1 MTRRKVTY
9 IIGHRNPDTDSVVSA
24 MAYAVFKS
32 RTEEGVFLPA
42 RAGKLNPQTEYILN
56 KLGLPAPEFINDLI
70 PKVEFYMTAPA
81 DTLGDDTSLWEALQE
96 LEKTGH
102 KMLPVVGSDGA
113 YKGALHYNAFA
124 RNMMQYIS
132 PERIKKIPTSLQY
145 LAEALQAEVVLKS
158 EKEELFESRMLV
170 AAMEKEAFRTF
181 LDKDKADE
189 AVVIVGNRRDIQAL
203 SIERGVRI
211 LIITGGKA
219 LDADLIDEARKNR
232 VSILVSP
239 YGTARTSWLAMYSSP
254 VEQAA
259 DYSLEPVKMRDP
271 IRKIKERLNRSV
283 SRCLPVVDEKNRLI
297 GVLSQG
303 DILREPHIELILVDH
318 NESGQAVEG
327 AEHYRIRE
335 IIDHHRLGNMHTDDP
350 ITFINRPVGATAT
363 LIASR
368 FFQSH
373 ITLDGK
379 TAGLLLAGILS
390 DTVIL
395 QSATTTQ
402 EDRTAAAALA
412 EISGLSVE
420 AFGQE
425 IMKASSRLEGRSC
438 DEILDA
444 DLKHY
449 QAGEIRFSVSQVEVI
464 STPSL
469 LRRKEEMQ
477 HRLEERRRRDGL
489 LFNALMVT
497 DIVALNS
504 YLIIAGD
511 PLLTDKIGY
520 PYAEEGVYSLKGIL
534 SRKKQLVPY
543 LMELVKKYG

>member
-56 KLGLPAPEFINDLI
+56 KLALPAPEFINDLI

-124 RNMMQYIS
+124 RNMMQYIT
-132 PERIKKIPTSLQY
+132 PERITKIPTSLDY
-145 LAEALQAEVVLKS
+145 LAEALQAEVVLKGGQ
-158 EKEELFESRMLV
+158 EDLFESRMLV
-170 AAMEKEAFRTF
+170 AAMEKEAFSTF
-181 LDKDKADE
+181 LDKEKADE

-219 LDADLIDEARKNR
+219 LDADLVDEARKNK
-232 VSILVSP
+232 VSVLVSP

-254 VEQAA
+254 VEKAA
-259 DYSLEPVKMRDP
+259 DFTLEPVKMRDP
-271 IRKIKERLNRSV
+271 IRKIKERLNKSV
-283 SRCLPVVDEKNRLI
+283 SRCLPVVDDKNRLI

-368 FFQSH
+368 FFQDEVP
-373 ITLDGK
+373 LDGK

-395 QSATTTQ
+395 QSATTTE
-402 EDRTAAAALA
+402 EDRTAAA
-412 EISGLSVE
+412 
-420 AFGQE
+420 
-425 IMKASSRLEGRSC
+425 
-438 DEILDA
+438 
-444 DLKHY
+444 
-449 QAGEIRFSVSQVEVI
+449 
-464 STPSL
+464 
-469 LRRKEEMQ
+469 
-477 HRLEERRRRDGL
+477 
-489 LFNALMVT
+489 
-497 DIVALNS
+497 
-504 YLIIAGD
+504 
-511 PLLTDKIGY
+511 
-520 PYAEEGVYSLKGIL
+520 
-534 SRKKQLVPY
+534 
-543 LMELVKKYG
+543 

>member
-1 MTRRKVTY
+1 MIRQKVTY

-32 RTEEGVFLPA
+32 RTEEGVFIPA

-56 KLGLPAPEFINDLI
+56 RLGLTPPEFISDLI
-70 PKVEFYMTAPA
+70 PKVDFFMTSPA
-81 DTLGDDTSLWEALQE
+81 DTLADDTSLWEALQE

-102 KMLPVVGSDGA
+102 KMLPVVGSDGT

-132 PERIKKIPTSLQY
+132 PDRATRVPTSLRY
-145 LAEALQAEVVLKS
+145 LAEALQAEVVL
-158 EKEELFESRMLV
+158 EKERDVIFKSRMLV
-170 AAMEKEAFRTF
+170 AAMEKEAFRAY
-181 LDKDKADE
+181 LDKEKPEE

-203 SIERGVRI
+203 SIERGVRV

-219 LDADLIDEARKNR
+219 LDADLTEEARKKK
-232 VSILVSP
+232 VSVLVSP

-254 VEQAA
+254 VESAA
-259 DYSLEPVKMRDP
+259 DFSLEPVKMRDP

-283 SRCLPVVDEKNRLI
+283 SRCLPVTDEENRLI

-327 AEHYRIRE
+327 VEHYRIRE

-363 LIASR
+363 LIASL
-368 FFQSH
+368 FFREGVSP
-373 ITLDGK
+373 DEK
-379 TAGLLLAGILS
+379 TAALLLAGILS

-395 QSATTTQ
+395 QSATTTD
-402 EDRTAAAALA
+402 EDRTVAASLA
-412 EISGLSVE
+412 EICGLSVE

-444 DLKHY
+444 DLKYY
-449 QAGEIRFSVSQVEVI
+449 QAGEIRFSVSQAEVI
-464 STPSL
+464 STPNL

-477 HRLEERRRRDGL
+477 KRLEERCRRDGL
-489 LFNALMVT
+489 LFSALMVT

-504 YLIIAGD
+504 YLMIAGD
-511 PLLTDKIGY
+511 PLLTGMIGY
-520 PYAEEGVYSLKGIL
+520 PFAEEGVFSLKGIL

>member
-1 MTRRKVTY
+1 MIRQKVTY

-32 RTEEGVFLPA
+32 RTEEGVFIPA

-56 KLGLPAPEFINDLI
+56 RLGLTPPEFISDLI
-70 PKVEFYMTAPA
+70 PKVDFFMTSPA
-81 DTLGDDTSLWEALQE
+81 DTLADDTSLWEALQE

-102 KMLPVVGSDGA
+102 KMLPVVGSDGT

-132 PERIKKIPTSLQY
+132 PGRATRVPTSLRY
-145 LAEALQAEVVLKS
+145 LAEALQAKVVL
-158 EKEELFESRMLV
+158 EKERDVIFKSRMLV
-170 AAMEKEAFRTF
+170 AAMEKEAFRTY
-181 LDKDKADE
+181 LDKEKPEE

-203 SIERGVRI
+203 SIERGVRV

-219 LDADLIDEARKNR
+219 LDADLAEEARKKK
-232 VSILVSP
+232 VSVLVSP

-254 VEQAA
+254 VESAA
-259 DYSLEPVKMRDP
+259 DFSLEPVKMRDP

-283 SRCLPVVDEKNRLI
+283 SRCLPVTDEENRLI

-327 AEHYRIRE
+327 VEHYRIRE

-363 LIASR
+363 LIASL
-368 FFQSH
+368 FFREGVSP
-373 ITLDGK
+373 DEK
-379 TAGLLLAGILS
+379 TAALLLAGILS

-395 QSATTTQ
+395 QSATTTD
-402 EDRTAAAALA
+402 EDRTAAASLA
-412 EISGLSVE
+412 EICGLSVE

-444 DLKHY
+444 DLKYY
-449 QAGEIRFSVSQVEVI
+449 QAGEIRFSVSQAEVI
-464 STPSL
+464 STPNL

-477 HRLEERRRRDGL
+477 KRLEERCRRDGL
-489 LFNALMVT
+489 L
-497 DIVALNS
+497 
-504 YLIIAGD
+504 
-511 PLLTDKIGY
+511 
-520 PYAEEGVYSLKGIL
+520 
-534 SRKKQLVPY
+534 
-543 LMELVKKYG
+543 